1 MNGIIKKK
9 FKIIPKDLIWQEVSL
24 EADEALAQTF
34 MKPAINEV
42 DELISYGVNVT
53 VYNGQ
58 LDVICSTIGVE
69 AWVKNLKWDGLTN
82 FLRVPRQPL
91 YHCESSIHCSS
102 AIKAYVRSYENLH
115 FYWILGAGLMVPAD
129 QPDVALRM
137 ISSITQSPG
146 S

>member
-58 LDVICSTIGVE
+58 VGSKYYL
-69 AWVKNLKWDGLTN
+69 LT
-82 FLRVPRQPL
+82 
-91 YHCESSIHCSS
+91 
-102 AIKAYVRSYENLH
+102 
-115 FYWILGAGLMVPAD
+115 
-129 QPDVALRM
+129 
-137 ISSITQSPG
+137 TQLLLL
-146 S
+146 